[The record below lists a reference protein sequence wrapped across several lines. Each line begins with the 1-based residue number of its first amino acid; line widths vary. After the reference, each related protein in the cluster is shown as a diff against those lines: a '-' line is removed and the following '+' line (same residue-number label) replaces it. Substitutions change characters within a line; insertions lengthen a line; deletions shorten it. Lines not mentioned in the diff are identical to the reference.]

1 MCQNPS
7 MIELPPT
14 WAPVLVNAPETGMG
28 YTVCSVELKGGRVF
42 ERVVI
47 VGGTITRCPGSI
59 AIPFTA
65 DQIADIRPTHDK
77 SAL

>member
-1 MCQNPS
+1 
-7 MIELPPT
+7 MIELPPK

-28 YTVCSVELKGGRVF
+28 YTVCNVELKDGRVF

-47 VGGTITRCPGSI
+47 VGGTVTRCDGSKD
-59 AIPFTA
+59 IPFAA
-65 DQIADIRPTHDK
+65 DEITGIIPTHDK